1 MSAAPRAPGGAGT
14 HPLPV
19 ALRVGLWISLS
30 AACFAV
36 LVGIVRHLSAE
47 VDVFVI
53 TFWRNILAVAIFA
66 PWLMRVGWRGLATRR
81 SGLLVTRSA
90 FLVVSSIC
98 MFFAV
103 VLMPL
108 AEATALSFTTPLFAT
123 LLAAL
128 VLKEAMH
135 ARRWSALIVGFVGVL
150 VMLRPGAAA
159 MDPAAGL
166 VLFSALTFAAVVITG
181 KMLAH
186 TESPEAIVVYVSL
199 YSIPLSLI
207 PALIFWQWPSGE
219 QWLWLLAL
227 GIVASGNMYGI
238 SRALRIAD
246 ASLSQPFDF
255 VRLLFTA
262 LVGYFAFAE
271 QPDQWT
277 WIGAAIILA
286 SSVYITHREA
296 RVQDGP

>member
-1 MSAAPRAPGGAGT
+1 MC
-14 HPLPV
+14 
-19 ALRVGLWISLS
+19 LS
-30 AACFAV
+30 AACFAA

-53 TFWRNILAVAIFA
+53 SFWRNLLAVAMFA

-81 SGLLVTRSA
+81 SSLLVTRSA

-103 VLMPL
+103 VLLPL

-123 LLAAL
+123 MLAAL
-128 VLKEAMH
+128 VLKEVVRV
-135 ARRWSALIVGFVGVL
+135 RRWSALMVGFAGVL

-159 MDPAAGL
+159 VDPAAGL
-166 VLFSALTFAAVVITG
+166 VLLSALTFAAVVVTG
-181 KMLAH
+181 KMLAAS
-186 TESPEAIVVYVSL
+186 ESPAAIVVYVYL

-207 PALIFWQWPSGE
+207 PALLFWQWPSGE

-227 GIVASGNMYGI
+227 GIVANGNMYGI
-238 SRALRIAD
+238 SRALRIGD

-255 VRLLFTA
+255 IRLLFTA

-271 QPDQWT
+271 QPDLWT
-277 WIGAAIILA
+277 WLGAAIIFA

-296 RVQDGP
+296 RAR